1 MSVQLPDGSVL
12 SIEASAGT
20 AKPITAITNANP
32 AVATAA
38 AHGFTDG
45 DFVKITSGWNRL
57 NGRVV
62 RVKNSDTNTFQLEGV
77 DTSDAQKFPAGSGVG
92 SVQEVATWTQVTQVL
107 EFSTS
112 GGEQQFA
119 TYSFL
124 EEDVEHQIPTTKS
137 PQSIGLSIGDDIS
150 LPWYPILSAAN
161 DDRVPRA
168 VRLQLPSGSM
178 ILYNGYA
185 TLNKTPTVTKGQ
197 VMALAATVS
206 LVGDVTRYAA

>member
-12 SIEASAGT
+12 SIESAVGT
-20 AKPITAITNANP
+20 AKAITAITNANP

-38 AHGFTDG
+38 GHGFSDG
-45 DFVKITSGWNRL
+45 DFVKIASGWNRL

-62 RVKNSDTNTFQLEGV
+62 RVKNSDTDSFELEGV
-77 DTSDAQKFPAGSGVG
+77 DTSSTQRFPAGSGVG
-92 SVQEVATWTQVTQVL
+92 TAQEVTGWTQVTQVL

-137 PQSIGLSIGDDIS
+137 PQSLSFSIGDDAT
-150 LPWYPILSAAN
+150 LPWYPVFSAAN

-168 VRLQLPSGSM
+168 LRLTLPSGALV
-178 ILYNGYA
+178 LYNGY
-185 TLNKTPTVTKGQ
+185 TTINKTPTVTKGQ
-197 VMALAATVS
+197 VMALASSVA
-206 LVGDVTRYAA
+206 LVGEVTRYAA